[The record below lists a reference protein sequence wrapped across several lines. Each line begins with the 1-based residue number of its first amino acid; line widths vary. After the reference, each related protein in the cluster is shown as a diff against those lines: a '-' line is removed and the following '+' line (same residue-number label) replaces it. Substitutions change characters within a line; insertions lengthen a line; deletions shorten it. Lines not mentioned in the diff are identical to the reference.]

1 MSAIINASIDLSK
14 VDKSKIFEKDGKKW
28 LNISISVNDETMY
41 GNNVGI
47 SISQSKEER
56 DAKTQK
62 TFIGNGKVVWNS
74 GVIVNAVKEEQHPQA
89 LAPDPMTKEEED
101 DLLPF

>member
-28 LNISISVNDETMY
+28 LNLSISVNDETMY

-56 DAKTQK
+56 DAKANK
-62 TFIGNGKVVWNS
+62 TFIGNGKVVWNN
-74 GVIVNAVKEEQHPQA
+74 GTIVNA
-89 LAPDPMTKEEED
+89 TKEQVESNEP
-101 DLLPF
+101 PF

>member
-14 VDKSKIFEKDGKKW
+14 VDKSRIFEIDGRKW
-28 LNISISVNDETMY
+28 LNLSISVNDETNY

-47 SISQSKEER
+47 SLSQSKEER
-56 DAKTQK
+56 EAKTQK

-74 GVIVNAVKEEQHPQA
+74 GTIVNAVKEEQTPVNNSATQN
-89 LAPDPMTKEEED
+89 DGDD

>member
-14 VDKSKIFEKDGKKW
+14 VDKSKIFEKDGRKW
-28 LNISISVNDETMY
+28 LNISISVNDETNY

-62 TFIGNGKVVWNS
+62 TFIGNGKVVWN
-74 GVIVNAVKEEQHPQA
+74 NARIENATKEEQHPQA

-101 DLLPF
+101 LLPF

>member
-28 LNISISVNDETMY
+28 LNLSISVNDETRY

-47 SISQSKEER
+47 ALSQSKEER
-56 DAKTQK
+56 EAKTQK
-62 TFIGNGKVVWNS
+62 TFIGNGKVAWTDGS
-74 GVIVNAVKEEQHPQA
+74 IVVA
-89 LAPDPMTKEEED
+89 TKEESSNND
-101 DLLPF
+101 DLF

>member
-1 MSAIINASIDLSK
+1 
-14 VDKSKIFEKDGKKW
+14 
-28 LNISISVNDETMY
+28 VNDETNY

-56 DAKTQK
+56 EAKKQK

-74 GVIVNAVKEEQHPQA
+74 GTIVNA
-89 LAPDPMTKEEED
+89 TKEDAPQQSVSSQEED
-101 DLLPF
+101 DDLPF

>member
-14 VDKSKIFEKDGKKW
+14 IDKSKIFEKDGKKW
-28 LNISISVNDETMY
+28 LSLSISVNDETNY

-56 DAKTQK
+56 EAKKQK

-74 GVIVNAVKEEQHPQA
+74 GTIVNA
-89 LAPDPMTKEEED
+89 TKEDAPQQSVSSQEED
-101 DLLPF
+101 DDLPF